1 MNKEKELLL
10 ELLIEKIT
18 NKYKSFDTD
27 SNGDLLNKKYS
38 QYGVGKF
45 ESYSEMYQIIKKYS
59 PNK

>member
-27 SNGDLLNKKYS
+27 SNGDLLHKKYS

>member
-27 SNGDLLNKKYS
+27 SNGDLGPKKYS
-38 QYGVGKF
+38 QYGVGIF
-45 ESYSEMYQIIKKYS
+45 NSYSEMYKIIKKYS

>member
-18 NKYKSFDTD
+18 NKYKSFETD
-27 SNGDLLNKKYS
+27 SNGDLLHKKYS
-38 QYGVGKF
+38 QYGVGNFK
-45 ESYSEMYQIIKKYS
+45 SYSEMYQIIKKYS

>member
-27 SNGDLLNKKYS
+27 SNGDLLYKKYS
-38 QYGVGKF
+38 QLGIGKF
-45 ESYSEMYQIIKKYS
+45 LSYSEMYQIIKKYS

>member
-27 SNGDLLNKKYS
+27 SNGDLLHKKYS
-38 QYGVGKF
+38 QYGVCIF
-45 ESYSEMYQIIKKYS
+45 NSYSEMYQIIKKYS